1 MDPPSFSSRKCY
13 IYIYQNIHSPNN
25 LRRAAAGPTC
35 EVRAL
40 VDVGQGVI
48 VREAQLLVQ
57 VVPVPRLPAERR
69 TILSSTFPTGERRLA
84 SHNAAYS
91 VEIANFY

>member
-1 MDPPSFSSRKCY
+1 M
-13 IYIYQNIHSPNN
+13 
-25 LRRAAAGPTC
+25 LLPTC

-48 VREAQLLVQ
+48 VRETQLLVQ
-57 VVPVPRLPAERR
+57 VVPVPRLPAEDN
-69 TILSSTFPTGERRLA
+69 IIINFPNEESRLA

>member
-1 MDPPSFSSRKCY
+1 M
-13 IYIYQNIHSPNN
+13 Q
-25 LRRAAAGPTC
+25 LLLPTC

-57 VVPVPRLPAERR
+57 VVPVPRLPAEEDN
-69 TILSSTFPTGERRLA
+69 IIINFPNEERRLA
-84 SHNAAYS
+84 SHNAAHS

>member
-1 MDPPSFSSRKCY
+1 MCGV
-13 IYIYQNIHSPNN
+13 
-25 LRRAAAGPTC
+25 LMLLPTC

-57 VVPVPRLPAERR
+57 VVAVPCLPAEEDN
-69 TILSSTFPTGERRLA
+69 IIINFPNWRASPRLA
-84 SHNAAYS
+84 QCRLLSGNCQFLLR
-91 VEIANFY
+91 N

>member
-1 MDPPSFSSRKCY
+1 MCGVL
-13 IYIYQNIHSPNN
+13 H
-25 LRRAAAGPTC
+25 LLPTC

-57 VVPVPRLPAERR
+57 IVPVPRLPAERR
-69 TILSSTFPTGERRLA
+69 TILSSTFPIGERRLA